1 MTLHLAILGTFSQLF
16 AINDKI
22 VLYVETGPHV
32 RRPARCGARSGDARM
47 KTVLVV
53 DDQPDIRK
61 LLSMTLE
68 DDFEVLLASNGV
80 QALDIAKTHVPFAI
94 LLDIMMPGDMDGIGV
109 LNTIKSSPELKH
121 IRVAMVTARGQ
132 QEDLK
137 TGQNYGA
144 DAYFV
149 KPFSPLQILAWLH
162 DEVDF
167 QRQGNPS

>member
-1 MTLHLAILGTFSQLF
+1 MIKLTHDEAGL
-16 AINDKI
+16 
-22 VLYVETGPHV
+22 
-32 RRPARCGARSGDARM
+32 PAYRQALSSACGENERM
-47 KTVLVV
+47 KKVLVV

-68 DDFEVLLASNGV
+68 DDFEVLLASNGE
-80 QALDIAKTHVPFAI
+80 QALDIAKTHQPFAI
-94 LLDIMMPGDMDGIGV
+94 LLDIMMPGGIDGIGV
-109 LNTIKSSPELKH
+109 LNTIKSSPELKQ

-167 QRQGNPS
+167 QQQSSLG